1 MSLDSIEFV
10 SMEDLENYVA
20 EYLNETIP
28 NVVPYKYLPL
38 QERSYEKL
46 LGLKPDNL
54 ISRLDK
60 DKDDN
65 ERLELRKYRQDACHV
80 FYKKLRNEITNF
92 VCLNK
97 H

>member
-1 MSLDSIEFV
+1 
-10 SMEDLENYVA
+10 MEHLENYVA

-65 ERLELRKYRQDACHV
+65 VMELTIMY
-80 FYKKLRNEITNF
+80 
-92 VCLNK
+92 
-97 H
+97 